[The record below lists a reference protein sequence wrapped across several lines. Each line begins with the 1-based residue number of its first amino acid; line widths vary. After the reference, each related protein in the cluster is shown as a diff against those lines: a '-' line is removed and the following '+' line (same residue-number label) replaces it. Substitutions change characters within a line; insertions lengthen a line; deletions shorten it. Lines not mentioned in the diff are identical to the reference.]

1 MQPCRQMRRLLLV
14 LLTAALSARSQSIEF
29 LTLKEGVL
37 EERLRLAHP
46 KNPERYRRLKELF
59 AKSGCDGARLREQ
72 KVARSKEPNMICGAA
87 GTAEHP
93 RKIIV
98 GAHFDS
104 DGGDGVID
112 NWSGAI
118 LLPTLYE
125 FADKAERRHA
135 FEFVAFAAEEKG
147 LLGSKA
153 YLRSIAKTERARIAA
168 VIILDSLGL
177 TATKC
182 WVHGST
188 RELAEAAAKVAAA
201 MKLDF
206 QGVNVERVGTTDSQP
221 FLEAHIP
228 VLCLHSVT
236 QETWPVI
243 NGSRDVW
250 SAVSWKDYY
259 DTHKLVSALLRYFD
273 QTLP

>member
-1 MQPCRQMRRLLLV
+1 
-14 LLTAALSARSQSIEF
+14 
-29 LTLKEGVL
+29 VL

-46 KNPERYRRLKELF
+46 KNPERYRRLKEFF
-59 AKSGCDGARLREQ
+59 AKSGCDGDSLREQ
-72 KVARSKEPNMICGAA
+72 KVGGSKERNMICSVT
-87 GTAEHP
+87 GTAERP
-93 RKIIV
+93 GKIIV

-118 LLPTLYE
+118 LLPILYE
-125 FADKAERRHA
+125 FTEKAPRRHG

-147 LLGSKA
+147 LLGSRA
-153 YLRSIAKTERARIAA
+153 FVRSISKTERAQIAA
-168 VIILDSLGL
+168 VVILDSLGL

-188 RELAEAAAKVAAA
+188 KELVDATAKVAAA
-201 MKLDF
+201 MKLDLR
-206 QGVNVERVGTTDSQP
+206 GVNVEKVGTTDSQP
-221 FLEAHIP
+221 FLESHIP